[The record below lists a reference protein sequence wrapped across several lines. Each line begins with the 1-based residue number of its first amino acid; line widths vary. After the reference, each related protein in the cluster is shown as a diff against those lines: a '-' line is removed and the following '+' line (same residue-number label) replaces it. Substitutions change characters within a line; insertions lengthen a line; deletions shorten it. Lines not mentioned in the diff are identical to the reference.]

1 MLLISG
7 GIDELG
13 LGSHHRDSG
22 ARNSRDAWAR
32 SQRYVGK
39 IEYEK
44 IEFLKMTAQQI
55 LTKDSK
61 HEILKTFQFLDD
73 AGEAFGSAHS

>member
-13 LGSHHRDSG
+13 LGSHYRDSG

-32 SQRYVGK
+32 SQRYIGK

-44 IEFLKMTAQQI
+44 IELMNVGKIEYKEIEFLGVT
-55 LTKDSK
+55 THRVPGHDYS
-61 HEILKTFQFLDD
+61 T
-73 AGEAFGSAHS
+73 SS